1 MPPSEPVAPARPDG
15 LDRSFALPDGR
26 RAHVR
31 FTGVADGDLSIRL
44 PAPVLS
50 ANRSRN
56 LDLPWTYLHQV
67 HGGDVVEVEFPGDR
81 AGSAADAAVTT
92 STGAALA
99 IHTADCA
106 PVALIGTDGPEGGGS
121 VVGATHAGWRGI
133 EAGVLEATVGRM
145 RELGATEVR
154 AVLGPCIHTE
164 CYEFGADDL
173 EGLATRYGP
182 SIRGESSRGRAAL
195 DVPAAVRA
203 ALAAAGVSH
212 VEQVPVCTSC
222 DDRFFSH
229 RARQD
234 TGRQA
239 LLVWIG

>member
-1 MPPSEPVAPARPDG
+1 VAPARPDG
-15 LDRSFALPDGR
+15 LDRSYELPDGR

-31 FTGVADGDLSIRL
+31 FTGVADGDLSVRL

-50 ANRSRN
+50 ATRTRN
-56 LDLPWTYLHQV
+56 LDLPWTVLHQV
-67 HGGDVVEVEFPGDR
+67 HGGGVVEVEFPGDR

-92 STGAALA
+92 SRGAALA

-106 PVALIGTDGPEGGGS
+106 PVALIGTGGPESADS
-121 VVGATHAGWRGI
+121 VVGAAHAGWRGI
-133 EAGVLEATVGRM
+133 EAGVLEATVERM
-145 RELGATEVR
+145 RKLGATEVR

-164 CYEFGADDL
+164 CYEFSAEDL
-173 EGLATRYGP
+173 EGLAGRYGP
-182 SIRGESSRGRAAL
+182 AVRGESSRGRAAL
-195 DVPAAVRA
+195 DVPAAVHA
-203 ALAAAGVSH
+203 ALAKAGVSH

-222 DDRFFSH
+222 DTRFYSH